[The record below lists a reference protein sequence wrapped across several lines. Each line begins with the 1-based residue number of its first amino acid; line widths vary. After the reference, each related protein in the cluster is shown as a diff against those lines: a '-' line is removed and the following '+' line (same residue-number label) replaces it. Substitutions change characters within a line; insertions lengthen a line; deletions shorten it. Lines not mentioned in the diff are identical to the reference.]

1 MRLPYTYF
9 GGKHFRNPYTWNL
22 PYPLAHI
29 QTDGS
34 FYGRSKQGAVAA
46 ILELPSCSK
55 HEFVQPLFNLVSST
69 EAEWASVYYGLQL
82 GTDMDQ
88 KEMGL
93 ENDCLGV
100 IRSIMFNQPGK
111 HEYARY
117 YNHKIQE
124 LSLKAD
130 WCGIRWIPRAENKAD
145 RLFRNQKPLKLI

>member
-1 MRLPYTYF
+1 MRFPFTYF
-9 GGKHFRNPYTWNL
+9 GGKQFRKPYQWIVPL
-22 PYPLAHI
+22 PLAHI

-34 FYGRSKQGAVAA
+34 FYSRSKQGAVAA
-46 ILELPSCSK
+46 IVELPSNSK
-55 HEFVQPLFNLVSST
+55 HKFVYPLYNLTSST

-100 IRSIMFNQPGK
+100 VRSVLFNQPTK

-124 LSLKAD
+124 LAVKAD

-145 RLFRNQKPLKLI
+145 RLFRKPRLL